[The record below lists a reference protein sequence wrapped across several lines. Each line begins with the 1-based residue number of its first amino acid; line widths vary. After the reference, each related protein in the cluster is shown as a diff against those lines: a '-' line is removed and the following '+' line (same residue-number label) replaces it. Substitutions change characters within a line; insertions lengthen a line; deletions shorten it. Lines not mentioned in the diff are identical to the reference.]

1 MPTVGFETKIP
12 RRRAATVRL
21 RPLRQWERQQY
32 YTLIVTQQRH
42 IADSSSCQQLK
53 LSISMFDPLLNKIR
67 HPNNALN
74 GRQSEKIGISCAA
87 ASPKL
92 LQSRACIDQR
102 TDCFVQYSS
111 TPPKDRTAIHLGP
124 SKITYGRHKLY
135 SGDKPA
141 RSKVAIGDAW
151 T

>member
-1 MPTVGFETKIP
+1 MAGNLKKNWDILCCCFTKAFTEP
-12 RRRAATVRL
+12 A
-21 RPLRQWERQQY
+21 Y
-32 YTLIVTQQRH
+32 
-42 IADSSSCQQLK
+42 
-53 LSISMFDPLLNKIR
+53 
-67 HPNNALN
+67 
-74 GRQSEKIGISCAA
+74 
-87 ASPKL
+87 
-92 LQSRACIDQR
+92 IDQR

-141 RSKVAIGDAW
+141 RSKVAIADSW